1 MKRLKQ
7 TTQLSILL
15 VSILFVFLSSTEV
28 KAQFTNVWMSAGSLH
43 SWYSEIGSELEEAFV
58 RRQQYGMQWPAIYKA
73 QDMQAARG
81 FWIGAK
87 NFTDENG
94 NNFPYKVVTIGP
106 RNPMFYAAYP
116 VKMELVSKFDAPIVT
131 VDGNLTYEKS
141 VTIDRVEDT
150 LKADRMIINVVNT
163 QLGVT
168 MERKIYQFSQQYHD
182 NYVVYEYTFTNT
194 GNTDGDPEIE
204 LPNNTINDMYVFW
217 TYRNAVNASTRFVIG
232 NSTGWGKNTMN
243 DARGDGVKPDPA
255 GEQFRC
261 QFSWHGYTGE
271 KDVSYDNIGGPI
283 WSLNSNALLYNA
295 SDDTIGRLGAT
306 QFIGVV
312 TLHADKSAT
321 DKSDDPAQPSHT
333 SYLDSDDDKFL
344 GGRDNAFNIA
354 RMTVQYQFMANT
366 GHMSPRHAD
375 LVEPSGDFALQ
386 RTNPNLG
393 NTGGFSFN
401 NGYGP
406 YTLGP
411 GESVRIVMV
420 EGANGLSRAEQIRVG
435 RLFKNGGISALE
447 KDRIVIDSGRVKLM
461 ETFQRATENFNSG
474 WNIPQPPRPPQ
485 TFEVV
490 GLGDRISLT
499 WSVDPS
505 DPNPPTGFKIYR
517 ALGDYYK
524 DYTLIAELPADARN
538 FDDVTAIRGFS
549 YFYFITAVGADQPG
563 GPGTPPGKLESS
575 RYYTQTYEPVTL
587 KRPPEK
593 GLANV
598 RIVPNPF
605 IIDSDFKYYGRYDD
619 DKISFFNLPTNC
631 TIRIYTELGELIKTI
646 EHKGSGDNYWY
657 NVTSSNQI
665 IASGIYI
672 AVFTDNDTGESKIEK
687 FAIIR

>member
-1 MKRLKQ
+1 MKRIKQ
-7 TTQLSILL
+7 TTQSTLALISL
-15 VSILFVFLSSTEV
+15 LFVLLSSTEV

-58 RRQQYGMQWPAIYKA
+58 RQQQYGMQWPAIYKS

-87 NFTDENG
+87 DFNDENG
-94 NNFPYKVVTIGP
+94 NQFPYKVVTIGP

-182 NYVVYEYTFTNT
+182 NYIVYEYTFTNT
-194 GNTDGDPEIE
+194 GNTDADPEIE
-204 LPNNTINDMYVFW
+204 LPNNTIKDMYVFW

-283 WSLNSNALLYNA
+283 WALSSNALRFNA

-333 SYLDSDDDKFL
+333 SYLDSDEDKFL
-344 GGRDNAFNIA
+344 GGRDNAFNIG
-354 RMTVQYQFMANT
+354 RMTVQYEFMANT
-366 GHMSPRHAD
+366 GHMNPRHAD
-375 LVEPSGDFALQ
+375 LVEPSGDFAQQ

-411 GESVRIVMV
+411 GESIRIVMV
-420 EGANGLSRAEQIRVG
+420 EGADGLSRAEQIRVG
-435 RLFKNGGISALE
+435 RLFKTGGITALD
-447 KDRIVIDSGRVKLM
+447 KDRIVIDSGRVKLFQ
-461 ETFQRATENFNSG
+461 TFQRATDNFNSG
-474 WNIPQPPRPPQ
+474 WNIPQPPRPPKS
-485 TFEVV
+485 FEVQ

-499 WSVDPS
+499 WSVEPS
-505 DPNPPTGFKIYR
+505 DPNPPTGFRIYR
-517 ALGDYYK
+517 ALGDYFR
-524 DYTLIAELPADARN
+524 DYNLIAELPADARS

-549 YFYFITAVGADQPG
+549 YFYYITAVGADQPG
-563 GPGTPPGKLESS
+563 GPGTPAGKLESS

-593 GLANV
+593 GLSNI
-598 RIVPNPF
+598 RIVPNPYV
-605 IIDSDFKYYGRYDD
+605 IDSDFRYYGRYDD

-631 TIRIYTELGELIKTI
+631 TIKIYTELGELIKTI

-665 IASGIYI
+665 ISSGIYI